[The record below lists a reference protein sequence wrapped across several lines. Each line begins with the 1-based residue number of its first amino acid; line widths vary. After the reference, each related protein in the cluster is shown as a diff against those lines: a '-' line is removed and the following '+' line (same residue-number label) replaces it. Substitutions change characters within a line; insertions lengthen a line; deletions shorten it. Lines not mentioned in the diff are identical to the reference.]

1 MTGRHDAGSTAPP
14 PDRSTTDPDD
24 TPGVGSVRRPG
35 RLFAVGSDPDPRF
48 TLANERTFLAW
59 IRTSLALF
67 AAGIALEGL
76 NLPIHAGYRLAAA
89 VLLIALGTLTPAH
102 AWYSWLRTERALR
115 LSRGLPPPT
124 SMAVPLAV
132 GLLTVGVL
140 LTLGLL
146 W

>member
-1 MTGRHDAGSTAPP
+1 VTARPGTAAPTRASGEPSTTAP
-14 PDRSTTDPDD
+14 DD
-24 TPGVGSVRRPG
+24 LPRPARRPG

-76 NLPIHAGYRLAAA
+76 NLPIHPGFRLAAA

-102 AWYSWLRTERALR
+102 AWYGWLRTERALR

-140 LTLGLL
+140 LTVGLL
-146 W
+146 R